1 MSSIILLLMFKK
13 NLTLFLLVSSF
24 FGIILSSTRVLT
36 FASTFTIQSN
46 LIDPYAIWLN
56 KNNQETNVSTD
67 PKTNTS
73 FSNAPYRVTMENN
86 GTVDS
91 YAYLLSVGRY
101 DTGVTPNR
109 YIFGTNALG
118 LNATYNLTHNA
129 LLTPFQSLSNTT
141 YESVFVLN
149 QDLYFTEVTDMAFNY
164 LSGTVND
171 VHRLT
176 PIYSIDQVVTWDKSI
191 MDVTITTQST
201 SGTST
206 FSTLSNNGF
215 KGAYLRV
222 GFLLE
227 NLENNGIAD
236 INIINPKMTIT
247 SSTLSDVEA
256 ATLFASEIEDYSP
269 CATLEN
275 GMTQLTLEKQN
286 QFIYLYNKL
295 SAQAKIE
302 LQSISMGT
310 GFTVADRYQ
319 YLANFTL

>member
-1 MSSIILLLMFKK
+1 
-13 NLTLFLLVSSF
+13 
-24 FGIILSSTRVLT
+24 
-36 FASTFTIQSN
+36 
-46 LIDPYAIWLN
+46 
-56 KNNQETNVSTD
+56 
-67 PKTNTS
+67 
-73 FSNAPYRVTMENN
+73 MENN

-91 YAYLLSVGRY
+91 YAYLLSVGAF
-101 DTGVTPNR
+101 DANATPNR

-118 LNATYNLTHNA
+118 LNSTYNLTHNA
-129 LLTPFQSLSNTT
+129 ILTPFQSLSNVT

-149 QDLYFTEVTDMAFNY
+149 QDLYFSEVTDMAFNY
-164 LSGTVND
+164 LSGTTND

-176 PIYSIDQVVTWDKSI
+176 PIYSIDQGVTWDKSI
-191 MDVTITTQST
+191 MDVTITTGST

-215 KGAYLRV
+215 KGAYVRV

-247 SSTLSDVEA
+247 SSTLSDVDA
-256 ATLFASEIEDYSP
+256 ATLFAAEIEDYSP
-269 CATLEN
+269 CATVEN

-286 QFIYLYNKL
+286 EFIDLYNEL

-302 LQSISMGT
+302 LQYITMGT
-310 GFTVADRYQ
+310 GFMAADRYQ
-319 YLANFTL
+319 YLVNFDI

>member
-1 MSSIILLLMFKK
+1 MFKK

-24 FGIILSSTRVLT
+24 FGIILSSTRVVT
-36 FASTFTIQSN
+36 FASTSTIQSN
-46 LIDPYAIWLN
+46 LLDPYAIWLN

-73 FSNAPYRVTMENN
+73 YSTAPYLVTMENN

-91 YAYLLSVGRY
+91 YAYLLSVGAF
-101 DTGVTPNR
+101 DANSTPNR

-129 LLTPFQSLSNTT
+129 LLTPFQSLSNVD

-149 QDLYFTEVTDMAFNY
+149 QDLYFSEVTDMAFNY

-171 VHRLT
+171 IHRLT
-176 PIYSIDQVVTWDKSI
+176 PIYSIDQGVTWDKSI
-191 MDVTITTQST
+191 MDVNITTGSS

-215 KGAYLRV
+215 IGAYLRV

-227 NLENNGIAD
+227 NLENNSSAD
-236 INIINPKMTIT
+236 INIINPKMTIS
-247 SSTLSDVEA
+247 SSTISDVDA
-256 ATLFASEIEDYSP
+256 ATLFAAEIEDYSA
-269 CATLEN
+269 CATVEN

-286 QFIYLYNKL
+286 QFINLYNEL

-302 LQSISMGT
+302 LQSITMGT
-310 GFTVADRYQ
+310 GFTAADRYA

>member
-1 MSSIILLLMFKK
+1 MFKK

-24 FGIILSSTRVLT
+24 FGIIVSSTRVVT
-36 FASTFTIQSN
+36 FASTSTIQSN
-46 LIDPYAIWLN
+46 LLDPYAIWLN
-56 KNNQETNVSTD
+56 KNNQETNISTD

-73 FSNAPYRVTMENN
+73 YSTAPYRVTMENN
-86 GTVDS
+86 GTLDS
-91 YAYLLSVGRY
+91 YSYLLSVGAF
-101 DTGVTPNR
+101 DANSTPNR

-118 LNATYNLTHNA
+118 LNSTYNLTHNA
-129 LLTPFQSLSNTT
+129 LLTPFQTLSNVP
-141 YESVFVLN
+141 YESVLVLN

-164 LSGTVND
+164 LSGTSND

-176 PIYSIDQVVTWDKSI
+176 PIYSIDQGVTWEKSI
-191 MDVTITTQST
+191 MDVTITTGST

-227 NLENNGIAD
+227 NIENNGLAD

-247 SSTLSDVEA
+247 SSTVSDLEA
-256 ATLFASEIEDYSP
+256 ATLFAAEIEDYSP

-275 GMTQLTLEKQN
+275 GMTQLTIEKQN
-286 QFIYLYNKL
+286 EFMDLYNEL

-302 LQSISMGT
+302 LQSITMST
-310 GFTVADRYQ
+310 GFTAADRYH
-319 YLANFTL
+319 YLVNFDL

>member
-1 MSSIILLLMFKK
+1 MFKK

-24 FGIILSSTRVLT
+24 FGIILSSTRVVT
-36 FASTFTIQSN
+36 FASTSTIQSN
-46 LIDPYAIWLN
+46 LLDPYAIWLN

-73 FSNAPYRVTMENN
+73 YSTAPYRVTMENN

-91 YAYLLSVGRY
+91 YAYLLSVGAF
-101 DTGVTPNR
+101 DANATPNR

-129 LLTPFQSLSNTT
+129 LLTPFQSLSNVT

-149 QDLYFTEVTDMAFNY
+149 QDLYFSEVTDMVFNY

-171 VHRLT
+171 IHRLT
-176 PIYSIDQVVTWDKSI
+176 PIYSIDQGVTWDKSI
-191 MDVTITTQST
+191 MDVNITTGSS

-215 KGAYLRV
+215 IGAYLRV

-227 NLENNGIAD
+227 NLENNSSAD
-236 INIINPKMTIT
+236 INIINPKMTIS
-247 SSTLSDVEA
+247 SSTISDVDA
-256 ATLFASEIEDYSP
+256 ATLFAAEIEDYSA
-269 CATLEN
+269 CATVEN

-286 QFIYLYNKL
+286 QFINLYNEL

-302 LQSISMGT
+302 LQSITMGT
-310 GFTVADRYQ
+310 GFTAADRYA

>member
-1 MSSIILLLMFKK
+1 MFKK

-24 FGIILSSTRVLT
+24 FGIILSSTRVVT
-36 FASTFTIQSN
+36 FASTSTIQSN

-56 KNNQETNVSTD
+56 KNNQETNVSTN

-73 FSNAPYRVTMENN
+73 YSTAPYRVTMENN

-91 YAYLLSVGRY
+91 YAYLLSVGAF
-101 DTGVTPNR
+101 DANSTPNR

-141 YESVFVLN
+141 YESIFVLN
-149 QDLYFTEVTDMAFNY
+149 QDLYFSEVTDMAFNY
-164 LSGTVND
+164 LSGTVDD

-176 PIYSIDQVVTWDKSI
+176 PIYSIDQGVTWEKSI
-191 MDVTITTQST
+191 MDVTITTGSS

-227 NLENNGIAD
+227 NLENNSSAD

-247 SSTLSDVEA
+247 ASSLSDVDA
-256 ATLFASEIEDYSP
+256 ANLFAAEIEDYSP
-269 CATLEN
+269 CATVEN
-275 GMTQLTLEKQN
+275 GMTQLTIEKQN
-286 QFIYLYNKL
+286 EFIDLYNEL

-302 LQSISMGT
+302 LQSITMGT
-310 GFTVADRYQ
+310 GFTAADRYL
-319 YLANFTL
+319 YLVNFNL

>member
-1 MSSIILLLMFKK
+1 MFKK

-24 FGIILSSTRVLT
+24 FGIIVSSTRVVT
-36 FASTFTIQSN
+36 FASTSTIQSN
-46 LIDPYAIWLN
+46 LLDPYAIWLN

-73 FSNAPYRVTMENN
+73 YSNAPYRVTMENN

-91 YAYLLSVGRY
+91 YAYLLSVGAF
-101 DTGVTPNR
+101 DANSTPNR

-129 LLTPFQSLSNTT
+129 LLTPFQSLSNAT

-149 QDLYFTEVTDMAFNY
+149 QDLYFSEVTDMVFNY
-164 LSGTVND
+164 LSGTASD

-176 PIYSIDQVVTWDKSI
+176 PIYSIDQGVTWEKSI
-191 MDVTITTQST
+191 MDVNITTGSS

-215 KGAYLRV
+215 EGAYLRV

-227 NLENNGIAD
+227 NLENNSSSD

-247 SSTLSDVEA
+247 FSTISDVDA
-256 ATLFASEIEDYSP
+256 ATLFATEIEDYSP
-269 CATLEN
+269 CATVEN

-286 QFIYLYNKL
+286 EFIDLYNEL
-295 SAQAKIE
+295 SAQGKIE
-302 LQSISMGT
+302 LQSITMGT
-310 GFTVADRYQ
+310 GFTAANRYQ
-319 YLANFTL
+319 YLVNFDLI

>member
-1 MSSIILLLMFKK
+1 MKSHFSSIILLLMFKK
-13 NLTLFLLVSSF
+13 NLTLFLLLSSF
-24 FGIILSSTRVLT
+24 FGIVVSSTRVVT
-36 FASTFTIQSN
+36 FAATTTIQSN
-46 LIDPYAIWLN
+46 FIDPYAIWLN
-56 KNNQETNVSTD
+56 KSNSNS
-67 PKTNTS
+67 NTT
-73 FSNAPYRVTMENN
+73 FSNAPYRVTMENST
-86 GTVDS
+86 TVDS
-91 YAYLLSVGRY
+91 YSFLLSVGRY

-109 YIFGTNALG
+109 YIFGTNALA
-118 LNATYNLTHNA
+118 LTATYNLTHNV

-141 YESVFVLN
+141 YESIFVLH

-164 LSGTVND
+164 LSGTAD
-171 VHRLT
+171 DIHRLT
-176 PIYSIDQVVTWDKSI
+176 PIYSIDQGVTWEKSI
-191 MDVTITTQST
+191 MDVTITTGST

-227 NLENNGIAD
+227 NLENNSSSD

-247 SSTLSDVEA
+247 ASYLSDGDA
-256 ATLFASEIEDYSP
+256 ATLFAAEIEDYSP

-275 GMTQLTLEKQN
+275 GMTQLTIEKQN
-286 QFIYLYNKL
+286 EFIDLYNEL

-302 LQSISMGT
+302 LQSITMGT
-310 GFTVADRYQ
+310 GFTAANRYQ

>member
-1 MSSIILLLMFKK
+1 MFKK
-13 NLTLFLLVSSF
+13 NLTLFLFVSSF
-24 FGIILSSTRVLT
+24 FGIIISSTRVVT
-36 FASTFTIQSN
+36 FASTSTIQSN
-46 LIDPYAIWLN
+46 LLDPYAIWLN
-56 KNNQETNVSTD
+56 KNNQETNISTD

-73 FSNAPYRVTMENN
+73 FSNAPYRVSMENN
-86 GTVDS
+86 GTIDT
-91 YAYLLSVGRY
+91 YDYLLSVGRY

-118 LNATYNLTHNA
+118 LNATYNLTHNS
-129 LLTPFQSLSNTT
+129 LLTPFQNLSNTT
-141 YESVFVLN
+141 YESIFVLN
-149 QDLYFTEVTDMAFNY
+149 QDIYFSEVTDMAFNY
-164 LSGTVND
+164 LSGTVDD

-176 PIYSIDQVVTWDKSI
+176 PIYSIDQGVTWDKSI
-191 MDVTITTQST
+191 MDVIITTGST

-227 NLENNGIAD
+227 NLENNGSSD

-247 SSTLSDVEA
+247 SSTITDVDA
-256 ATLFASEIEDYSP
+256 ATLFAAEIDDYSP
-269 CATLEN
+269 CATVEN

-286 QFIYLYNKL
+286 EFIDLYNEL

-302 LQSISMGT
+302 LQSITMGT
-310 GFTVADRYQ
+310 GFTAADRYQ
-319 YLANFTL
+319 YLINATI